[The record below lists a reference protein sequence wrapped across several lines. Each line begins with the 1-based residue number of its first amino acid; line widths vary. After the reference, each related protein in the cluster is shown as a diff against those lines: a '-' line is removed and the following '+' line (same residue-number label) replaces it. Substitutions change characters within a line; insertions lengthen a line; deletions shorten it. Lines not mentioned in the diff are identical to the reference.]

1 MKEII
6 NILDKIT
13 RKVMK
18 GSNEKWI
25 IFMLIVIAFLL
36 WIAFSWDV
44 EVIEKVQAQAEV
56 VQKPVETQKVL
67 IKWNNR
73 SYAVQ
78 VWGDRVETMRKLGYS
93 ETRILDLLA
102 IMNMECGSYKWDCFN
117 WNDIWPMQ
125 INKIH
130 KEQYN
135 KSWEIYNRD
144 SWGELFLYQ
153 LDYANKLLDS
163 YDKRFCW
170 VHIFK
175 QIGRKYTNK
184 RHFECI
190 GKSYNWHPQY
200 KFAYV
205 QLGWDRRQ
213 KIKSLMK

>member
-1 MKEII
+1 MKTITNTKKAYTFEIFTWI
-6 NILDKIT
+6 FLISVVLSSHLLSIG
-13 RKVMK
+13 KV
-18 GSNEKWI
+18 SAI
-25 IFMLIVIAFLL
+25 
-36 WIAFSWDV
+36 
-44 EVIEKVQAQAEV
+44 EVKEPLE
-56 VQKPVETQKVL
+56 VQKSIEIQY

-78 VWGDRVETMRKLGYS
+78 VWYDRVETMKKLWYS

-102 IMNMECGSYKWDCFN
+102 IMNMECWAYTWKCFN

-135 KSWEIYNRD
+135 TSWKYYNNQD
-144 SWGELFLYQ
+144 WGGLFLYQ

-170 VHIFK
+170 THIFK
-175 QIGRKYTNK
+175 QIWLTYTNQ

-190 GKSYNWHPQY
+190 GKSYNGHPTY
-200 KFAYV
+200 KYAYV
-205 QLGWDRRQ
+205 KLWWERRQ
-213 KIKSLMK
+213 IIKQILNY